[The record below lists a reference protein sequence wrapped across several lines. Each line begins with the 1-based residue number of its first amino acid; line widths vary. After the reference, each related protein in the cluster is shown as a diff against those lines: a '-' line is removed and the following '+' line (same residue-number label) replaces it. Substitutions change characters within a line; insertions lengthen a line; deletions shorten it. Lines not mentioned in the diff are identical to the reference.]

1 MPVTFEALKSQR
13 YRWCLGGIQILRM
26 HWRSMRP
33 RRAPAHRVAAGPP
46 RTWCGPRRDHGRD
59 ARGHRHRRRA
69 AVDPQLGARP
79 AAASGRAG
87 PGQGHAGRVAG
98 PVRQPVPRWLTG
110 WLAELWAER
119 DRQQS
124 GSTGASPTT
133 TPGPSESAPT
143 TTVPPTTSPGPA
155 TTTP

>member
-1 MPVTFEALKSQR
+1 VTTAGTLV
-13 YRWCLGGIQILRM
+13 GIGI
-26 HWRSMRP
+26 
-33 RRAPAHRVAAGPP
+33 VAALLSTPSSVPVQPP
-46 RTWCGPRRDHGRD
+46 H
-59 ARGHRHRRRA
+59 
-69 AVDPQLGARP
+69 L
-79 AAASGRAG
+79 GRAG
-87 PGQGHAGRVAG
+87 PGQGHTGRVAR

-110 WLAELWAER
+110 WLSELWAER